1 MWAFFKRRTAMTI
14 FDDLADLQKYLA
26 QIIIDNVTF
35 DEVKSI
41 CGTSFIKLFL
51 RTVLMSNWYN
61 CIFLGPTLPFAI
73 GRTTA

>member
-35 DEVKSI
+35 GEVKSI
-41 CGTSFIKLFL
+41 CGNQFYKTIFK
-51 RTVLMSNWYN
+51 N
-61 CIFLGPTLPFAI
+61 CFNV
-73 GRTTA
+73 